1 MKDSERTMIE
11 ARRNLTQKVMQ
22 EGKSE
27 AEILKALRNLK
38 YEPLITE
45 IHNAENA
52 IEKYAKFYHAKESE
66 CPDSLKFLMMI
77 NEWHNPFVALN
88 ELLKRIDTNEMI
100 LKRESKKTGKKAEY
114 KSRYKEMRS
123 LIQEYSNRHEKAFL

>member
-11 ARRNLTQKVMQ
+11 ARRNLVRKMMS
-22 EGKSE
+22 EGRSE
-27 AEILKALRNLK
+27 DEIYTACRNLK

-45 IHNAENA
+45 IRNAENA

-66 CPDSLKFLMMI
+66 CPDSFKFLMMI
-77 NEWHNPFVALN
+77 NEWHNPFIALN

-100 LKRESKKTGKKAEY
+100 LKRESKRTGKKAEY

-123 LIQEYSNRHEKAFL
+123 LIQECSDKNHKG